1 MQTILGSGGVIG
13 KGIAEN
19 LKQYTDR
26 IRLVSRNP
34 KKVNENDELFPADLT
49 NGEQVNK
56 AVEGSEVVYLA
67 AGLKYN
73 LKVWQKE
80 WPVIMNNVIHA
91 CKWFCAKLVF
101 FDNVYSLGKVNGRM
115 KEDTPM
121 NPYSKKGEVRKQIA
135 EVLLNE
141 IEKGNLN
148 AMIIRSADFY
158 GPGASTSFANIMV
171 LNNLVKGKKAQW
183 LMNDSVKHSFTY
195 TPDAAKAA
203 AVLGNTESAYNQ
215 IWHAPTDKNALTGK
229 EFITLAANSAGANPK
244 YTVFKRGMLSLVGLF
259 VPEIRESKEM
269 LYQNE
274 YEYLFD
280 SSKFESKFFK
290 ATSYEQG
297 IAETVSFMKNQNH
310 I

>member
-13 KGIAEN
+13 KGLAEN
-19 LKQYTDR
+19 LKQYTDK

-34 KKVNENDELFPADLT
+34 KKVNENDELFPADLL

-56 AVEGSEVVYLA
+56 SVEGSEVVYLT

-73 LKVWQKE
+73 LKVWQNE
-80 WPVIMNNVIHA
+80 WPVIMSNVIHA
-91 CKWFCAKLVF
+91 CKWFGAKLVF
-101 FDNVYSLGKVNGRM
+101 FDNVYSLGRVNGWM

-121 NPYSKKGEVRKQIA
+121 NPVSKKGEIRKQIA
-135 EVLLNE
+135 EMLFSE
-141 IEKGNLN
+141 IKKGNLN

-158 GPGASTSFANIMV
+158 GHGASTSFANIMV

-183 LMNDSVKHSFTY
+183 LINDSVKHSFTF
-195 TPDAAKAA
+195 TPDAAKATA
-203 AVLGNTESAYNQ
+203 LLGNTESAYNQ

-229 EFITLAANSAGANPK
+229 EFITLAAKSAGTNPK
-244 YTVFKRGMLSLVGLF
+244 QTFFKRGMLSLVGLF

-269 LYQNE
+269 LYQNK

-280 SSKFESKFFK
+280 STKFESRFFE
-290 ATSYEQG
+290 ATPYKKG
-297 IAETVSFMKNQNH
+297 IEETVNFMKKSNH

>member
-13 KGIAEN
+13 KGLAEN
-19 LKQYTDR
+19 LKQYTNK

-56 AVEGSEVVYLA
+56 AVEGSEVVYLT

-80 WPVIMNNVIHA
+80 WPVIMSNVIHA
-91 CKWFCAKLVF
+91 CKWFGAKLVF
-101 FDNVYSLGKVNGRM
+101 FDNVYSYGRVNGWM

-121 NPYSKKGEVRKQIA
+121 NPVSKKGEVRKQIA
-135 EVLLNE
+135 GILLSE

-171 LNNLVKGKKAQW
+171 LNKLVNGNKAQW

-195 TPDAAKAA
+195 TPDAAKATA
-203 AVLGNTESAYNQ
+203 LLGNTESAYNQ
-215 IWHAPTDKNALTGK
+215 IWHAPTDKNAMTGK
-229 EFITLAANSAGANPK
+229 EFIEAAAYSAGAHPK
-244 YTVFKRGMLSLVGLF
+244 YTVFKRGMLNIVGLF
-259 VPEIRESKEM
+259 IPEIKESKEM

-274 YEYLFD
+274 FEYLFY
-280 SSKFESKFFK
+280 SSKFESRFFE
-290 ATSYEQG
+290 ATPYKKG
-297 IAETVSFMKNQNH
+297 IEETINFMKNK
-310 I
+310 